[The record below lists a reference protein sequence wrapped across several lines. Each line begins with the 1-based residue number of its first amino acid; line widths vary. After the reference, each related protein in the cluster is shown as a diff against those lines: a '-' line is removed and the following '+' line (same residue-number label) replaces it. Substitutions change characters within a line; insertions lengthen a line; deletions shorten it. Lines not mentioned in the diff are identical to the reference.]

1 MSTARRGWHR
11 KYGNHI
17 YNAQDQVV
25 VIFEAPGKTQAEWDL
40 AFKSADDFLRLDGL
54 AGWEMR
60 YMLTAMQCGEM
71 SVSRGVELIDFWLA
85 GNYSHELLPPV
96 DDGVIGFDEIPIHLI
111 NQLRAEVADK
121 QATIDRLM
129 LEYCPDEMT
138 QEQMKEWEA
147 HLVSSQPQQS

>member
-60 YMLTAMQCGEM
+60 EMLTAMQCGEM